1 MKPVAYNQGMDDIR
15 VLVLADDPLARA
27 GLATMLAGR
36 PSSDVV
42 GQVDGTDAG
51 AAIDVYRPDVA
62 VWDLGWDPIDS
73 LNGLAALDGG
83 AVPVVTLVPD
93 ESQVQLAW
101 AAGARGVLLRDVDA
115 GTMDA
120 AVSAAASDVA
130 VFDPQLSPPSPP
142 LVGPSDGQLAELLTP
157 RELDVLKLLA
167 EGLPNKQI
175 AHRLD
180 ISDHTVKF
188 QVNGLLRKLGAHSR
202 TEAVT
207 VATRSGL
214 IHL

>member
-1 MKPVAYNQGMDDIR
+1 MDDIR

-36 PSSDVV
+36 AGTDVV
-42 GQVDGTDAG
+42 GQVDGTDPVE
-51 AAIDVYRPDVA
+51 AIGVYRPDVVA
-62 VWDLGWDPIDS
+62 WDLGWDPVDALDRLS
-73 LNGLAALDGG
+73 ALDGV
-83 AVPVVTLVPD
+83 AVPVLGLVSD
-93 ESQVQLAW
+93 ESQVQRAW

-115 GTMDA
+115 ETMDA
-120 AVSAAASDVA
+120 AVAAVASGVA
-130 VFDPQLSPPSPP
+130 VFDPQLSPPSLP
-142 LVGPSDGQLAELLTP
+142 LVSPPDGQLAEQLTP

-175 AHRLD
+175 ADRLD

-188 QVNGLLRKLGAHSR
+188 HVNGLLRKLGAHSR

>member
-1 MKPVAYNQGMDDIR
+1 MDDIR

-36 PSSDVV
+36 RGSDVV
-42 GQVDGTDAG
+42 GQVDGTDALADIG
-51 AAIDVYRPDVA
+51 VYRPDVV
-62 VWDLGWDPIDS
+62 VWDLGWDPVDALDRLS
-73 LNGLAALDGG
+73 ALDGEPT
-83 AVPVVTLVPD
+83 PVVALVPD
-93 ESQVQLAW
+93 GSQVQRAW

-115 GTMDA
+115 ETMDA
-120 AVSAAASDVA
+120 AVAAVASGIA
-130 VFDPQLSPPSPP
+130 VFDPQLSSPSPP
-142 LVGPSDGQLAELLTP
+142 LVGPAGGQLADQLTP
-157 RELDVLKLLA
+157 RELDVLRLLA

-188 QVNGLLRKLGAHSR
+188 HVNALLRKLGAHSR

-207 VATRSGL
+207 VATRLGL